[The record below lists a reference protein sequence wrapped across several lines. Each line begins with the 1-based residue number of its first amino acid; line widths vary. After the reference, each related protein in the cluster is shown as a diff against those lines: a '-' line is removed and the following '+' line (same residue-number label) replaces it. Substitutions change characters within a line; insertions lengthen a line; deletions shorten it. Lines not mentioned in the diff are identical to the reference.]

1 MLSGQEC
8 GHRSAIFYSSKDG
21 TARRSESKNKMG
33 DHSSQERRNDLKA
46 IPATTLAR
54 LLSVSRDE
62 RNQAGSNRDVG
73 DIRTICVPTR

>member
-8 GHRSAIFYSSKDG
+8 GHRSAIFYISKDG

-33 DHSSQERRNDLKA
+33 DHSSQERRN
-46 IPATTLAR
+46 
-54 LLSVSRDE
+54 
-62 RNQAGSNRDVG
+62 QAGSNRDVG